1 MKELSVTR
9 ANTEFYPIVSEENGS
24 SFLLPARKK
33 KKVVSEGEGVKV
45 HNARIKQLVA
55 LQPQGYHFELRVESS
70 F

>member
-33 KKVVSEGEGVKV
+33 KKVVSEGEGVKS
-45 HNARIKQLVA
+45 IM
-55 LQPQGYHFELRVESS
+55 PE
-70 F
+70 